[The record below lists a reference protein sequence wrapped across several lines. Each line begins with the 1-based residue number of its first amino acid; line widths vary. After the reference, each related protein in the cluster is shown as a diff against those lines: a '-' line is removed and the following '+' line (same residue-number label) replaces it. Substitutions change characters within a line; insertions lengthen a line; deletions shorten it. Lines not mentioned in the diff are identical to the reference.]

1 MPRPDGLEGHTLS
14 ESSWTRKVIRS
25 RDGLGKADP
34 QRRGEG
40 QRLSGRGGVGV
51 VTLNES
57 QRVWGAAAIRS

>member
-40 QRLSGRGGVGV
+40 QQLSGRG
-51 VTLNES
+51 
-57 QRVWGAAAIRS
+57 VWGS